1 MSKIDLSTDGLNLQL
16 KLFAADYL
24 CKPSH
29 MNHPASLICFIAIDY
44 ALATLSTIRHVQKP
58 TIQRTLKCQSA
69 VGADSSRINLIPKAI
84 FDDLWSENAS
94 ENKKVF
100 IHSKLSPNAHKKNQQ
115 TNKQNKTENGA
126 IQFSLLWKIITSNL
140 KLSHTLLLSVSLSYT
155 FSIFTSSLFSP
166 IPLFFFTLLLN
177 LSIITWTMGL
187 KKLRFDFYISYFLH
201 RHVKAALCWIIRF
214 LTQSVEWE
222 KIKVRSYQ
230 HTT

>member
-1 MSKIDLSTDGLNLQL
+1 
-16 KLFAADYL
+16 
-24 CKPSH
+24 

-100 IHSKLSPNAHKKNQQ
+100 IHSKLSPNAHMKNQQ

-166 IPLFFFTLLLN
+166 IPLFF
-177 LSIITWTMGL
+177 SPC
-187 KKLRFDFYISYFLH
+187 S
-201 RHVKAALCWIIRF
+201 
-214 LTQSVEWE
+214 
-222 KIKVRSYQ
+222 
-230 HTT
+230 